1 MIEGLK
7 YIVVDTN
14 ILLIDAENLLQHNK
28 IVVIPEVVI
37 DEMDSKKSLLG
48 SELGYQARKFS
59 RLLSKAEVITINYDE
74 HKDIKVSETLLKIKD
89 CYVLFTAFSHYKAE
103 EGRSYTNDRKILEV
117 AKYYSEKNKA
127 VFMSND
133 NAARLRAVSL
143 GIATTEHLVVE
154 EVNTEFTKEVTIED
168 ELLFD
173 KLDYKDILSVIPN
186 HTQGTF
192 NYIIKNPETTQ
203 VKLCY
208 VDNGI
213 LHHISSTV
221 EKDIRKNVDVAP
233 INTQQIF
240 LARALQDVSTDI
252 VICEAKAGSGKT
264 LVTLSNAIRM
274 VKLGKYSG
282 ITYIRHSVDDVPK
295 EEEVGFLSGNDEKM
309 AVYFHPLYDSLEVIV
324 RGKHKASKLKGK
336 EFEDF
341 ITKQIEELMAEC
353 KIQPMTGLGLRGRT
367 LTNQFVI
374 IDEAQNPSA
383 SSMQKTL
390 TRLGK
395 GCKVAIIG
403 SNKQI
408 DNPYITKHNNGL
420 SYLIDALRKT
430 DNSGVKIYG
439 VDLHKV
445 VRSSI
450 AEFAENL
457 YSKEVK

>member
-7 YIVVDTN
+7 YIVLDTN

-28 IVVIPEVVI
+28 VVVVPEVVI
-37 DEMDSKKSLLG
+37 DEMDSKKSLIG

-59 RLLSKAEVITINYDE
+59 RLLSKAEVITVNHDE
-74 HKDIKVSETLLKIKD
+74 HKDIKVTETLLKIKD
-89 CYVLFTAFSHYKAE
+89 CYVLFTAFSNYTAE

-117 AKYYSEKNKA
+117 AKYYSNKNQA

-143 GIATTEHLVVE
+143 GITTTEHLVVD
-154 EVNTEFTKEVTIED
+154 EVNTEFTKEYVVND
-168 ELLFD
+168 LALFEKVD
-173 KLDYKDILSVIPN
+173 GKDVLSVIPT
-186 HTQGTF
+186 HTRGTF
-192 NYIIKNPETTQ
+192 NYILSNPDTTQ

-208 VDNGI
+208 VDNDV
-213 LHHISSTV
+213 LHYIDGVV
-221 EKDIRKNVDVAP
+221 EKDIRKNVDIAP

-240 LARALQDVSTDI
+240 LARALQDTSTDI
-252 VICEAKAGSGKT
+252 VICEALAGSGKT

-324 RGKHKASKLKGK
+324 RGKHKSSKLKGK
-336 EFEDF
+336 EFEDL
-341 ITKQIEELMAEC
+341 IAKEIEELMAEC

-395 GCKVAIIG
+395 GCKVAIVG

-420 SYLIDALRKT
+420 SYLIDALSKPDT
-430 DNSGVKIYG
+430 GMIKIYG

-445 VRSSI
+445 VRSAI